1 MLTKEEILEK
11 HWPCD
16 TYIGRAVIKGKVIED
31 TFHED
36 KCHKCANEEYV
47 YAAMEE
53 YANQDKWIKTE
64 DQLPKT
70 NCDVLV
76 LKRNGRV
83 FQMSY
88 HAPFDSGKRIF
99 QWWGFGKWIDQH
111 SQVTHWMKLPNP
123 PKQ

>member
-1 MLTKEEILEK
+1 MLTKEEILFK
-11 HWPCD
+11 HLNNRSIELGQGPLESD
-16 TYIGRAVIKGKVIED
+16 YLDDPIFKPLFNAV
-31 TFHED
+31 
-36 KCHKCANEEYV
+36 
-47 YAAMEE
+47 EE
-53 YANQDKWIKTE
+53 YANQDKWISVK

-99 QWWGFGKWIDQH
+99 QWWGFGKWINQH